1 MAKAKTTPQVKKI
14 TEAEMLQLQQLEA
27 DKNRLVTELGNISL
41 QRISLDELEDKAI
54 ETKSRLDQYQQS
66 VLQAL
71 SEKYPG
77 KTIDIATG
85 VLS

>member
-1 MAKAKTTPQVKKI
+1 MAKAKTTPQVEKI

-27 DKNRLVTELGNISL
+27 DKNRLVIELGNISL

-71 SEKYPG
+71 SKKYAG

>member
-66 VLQAL
+66 VLQTL
-71 SEKYPG
+71 SQKYAG